1 MFRNIPYF
9 KILVCGG
16 DGSVGW
22 ALSCLDN
29 VGQDAQC
36 QSPPMAI
43 IPLGTG
49 KCLTGQNQVTVGE
62 IAYLCDGFHRNYRRF
77 LAFQFIYADN
87 DSVRTAH
94 VLQNGGMKAALKDRT
109 IHTFSASADFCCC
122 FLGNDLARVLRWG
135 PGYTGGEDPLN
146 LLRDVIDAEEIKLD
160 RFV

>member
-1 MFRNIPYF
+1 MVIILHLCLQLLMIWTSSKDLSILLRFLFLYSIFDHMMCCSCLSSYFSLYVFRNIPYF

-49 KCLTGQNQVTVGE
+49 RSLKHQSDSCAGGLLPFAHFSQSHLRG
-62 IAYLCDGFHRNYRRF
+62 ARRM
-77 LAFQFIYADN
+77 
-87 DSVRTAH
+87 
-94 VLQNGGMKAALKDRT
+94 G
-109 IHTFSASADFCCC
+109 
-122 FLGNDLARVLRWG
+122 
-135 PGYTGGEDPLN
+135 
-146 LLRDVIDAEEIKLD
+146 
-160 RFV
+160 

>member
-1 MFRNIPYF
+1 MLPSSIVVNCVLSAACCRLYVFRNVPYF

-49 KCLTGQNQVTVGE
+49 LSQWLTSHFIWPSCFDTVGWP
-62 IAYLCDGFHRNYRRF
+62 
-77 LAFQFIYADN
+77 
-87 DSVRTAH
+87 S
-94 VLQNGGMKAALKDRT
+94 
-109 IHTFSASADFCCC
+109 
-122 FLGNDLARVLRWG
+122 
-135 PGYTGGEDPLN
+135 
-146 LLRDVIDAEEIKLD
+146 
-160 RFV
+160 

>member
-1 MFRNIPYF
+1 MAINLAFLVVNYVSAACDRLYVFRNVPYF

-49 KCLTGQNQVTVGE
+49 LCWLTSQQLALCVCVCVCLWPAVARREQPSLSGQDYFLVTDEIFSSPSPLLMTQVQVQ
-62 IAYLCDGFHRNYRRF
+62 LDWWWF
-77 LAFQFIYADN
+77 LPE
-87 DSVRTAH
+87 RTSS
-94 VLQNGGMKAALKDRT
+94 Q
-109 IHTFSASADFCCC
+109 
-122 FLGNDLARVLRWG
+122 
-135 PGYTGGEDPLN
+135 YT
-146 LLRDVIDAEEIKLD
+146 
-160 RFV
+160 

>member
-1 MFRNIPYF
+1 MFRLLSYASDCLKPRIMCHLVNYILFAICHRLYVFRNVPYF

-49 KCLTGQNQVTVGE
+49 TSCPLCWFTSQQVAVSVCLWPVSGRGA
-62 IAYLCDGFHRNYRRF
+62 IF
-77 LAFQFIYADN
+77 
-87 DSVRTAH
+87 
-94 VLQNGGMKAALKDRT
+94 
-109 IHTFSASADFCCC
+109 
-122 FLGNDLARVLRWG
+122 
-135 PGYTGGEDPLN
+135 
-146 LLRDVIDAEEIKLD
+146 VIG
-160 RFV
+160 